1 MPLAV
6 LLLVV
11 LGAAL
16 EIWVAI
22 RVADLIGALPVALL
36 VVGSALLGA
45 RVLGRGTVRA
55 WRRVGEASQR
65 GEPVGRR
72 LADTGL
78 VVLAGAL
85 LLTPGLVSG
94 AVGLLLL
101 LPPVRAVLRPVL
113 GGLVAR
119 RLKVPA
125 VVGVAAPWAAGRRRG
140 GPADVEGRA
149 TERTPAR
156 DDHGPVS
163 GVVLPAPSERRDDP
177 R

>member
-1 MPLAV
+1 MPLVV

-16 EIWVAI
+16 EVWVAI

-36 VVGSALLGA
+36 IVGSALVGS
-45 RVLGRGTVRA
+45 RVLSRGTVRA
-55 WRRVGEASQR
+55 FGRVGEASRR

-78 VVLAGAL
+78 LVLAGAL

-94 AVGLLLL
+94 AAGLLLL

-113 GGLVAR
+113 GGLVSR

-125 VVGVAAPWAAGRRRG
+125 IVGAAAPWAAGRRPG
-140 GPADVEGRA
+140 GPADVEGHA
-149 TERTPAR
+149 TERPVAH

-163 GVVLPAPSERRDDP
+163 GVVLPAPSDRGDRS